1 MGCQQS
7 VTLPEVPGEVSEED
21 AKAFVEEFY
30 AGKQKSTT
38 ELKEKLA
45 LIGLRT
51 LDKPKLPPIGSNLIT
66 REPSTSQRKLPK
78 IETLE
83 SKLSKESTGKYSTSL
98 DQSSIRILFLGSR
111 KAVLDELLSHENK
124 KKEESSDDDED
135 DIESSF
141 KEIFP
146 NSTPLKS

>member
-7 VTLPEVPGEVSEED
+7 ATMPEVPGEVSEED

-30 AGKQKSTT
+30 AGKQKSKT
-38 ELKEKLA
+38 ELKGKRSF
-45 LIGLRT
+45 IGLRT
-51 LDKPKLPPIGSNLIT
+51 LDKPKLPPIGSNVIT

-83 SKLSKESTGKYSTSL
+83 SKLSKESTGKYSTST
-98 DQSSIRILFLGSR
+98 DQSLITILFPGSR
-111 KAVLDELLSHENK
+111 KAILDKLLSDENK
-124 KKEESSDDDED
+124 RKEESSDDDED